1 MTEKELKQIG
11 INKRKLAQLKSKYE
25 DLCNSYGISAVQSDG
40 MPHGMGGAQSGMS
53 MVEDKVDIE
62 RDILRLRRENREL
75 IERGCEYIKTIP
87 DGYIKAV
94 LSYRYIHCFDI
105 VETAAVV
112 RLSIWECEQICKV
125 HFNNVL

>member
-25 DLCNSYGISAVQSDG
+25 DLCSSYGISAVQSDG

-62 RDILRLRRENREL
+62 NDILWLRQENREL
-75 IERGCEYIKTIP
+75 IERACDYIKTIP

-112 RLSIWECEQICKV
+112 RLSMWECEQICKV
-125 HFNNVL
+125 HFNNVF

>member
-11 INKRKLAQLKSKYE
+11 VNKRRLVQLKAKYE
-25 DLCNSYGISAVQSDG
+25 DLCSQYGISAVQSDG
-40 MPHGMGGAQSGMS
+40 MPHGMGGTQSGMAT
-53 MVEDKVDIE
+53 VEEKVDIE
-62 RDILRLRRENREL
+62 RMISALRKENREL
-75 IERGCEYIKTIP
+75 IERACDYIKTIQ

-112 RLSIWECEQICKV
+112 RLSMWECEQICKV
-125 HFNNVL
+125 HFNNVF

>member
-1 MTEKELKQIG
+1 MTERELKQIG
-11 INKRKLAQLKSKYE
+11 INNRKLVQLKSKYE
-25 DLCNSYGISAVQSDG
+25 DICSSYGISAVQTDG
-40 MPHGMGGAQSGMS
+40 MPHGMGGVQSGMS

-75 IERGCEYIKTIP
+75 IERACDYIKTIP

-112 RLSIWECEQICKV
+112 RLCHHLRGGV
-125 HFNNVL
+125 D

>member
-11 INKRKLAQLKSKYE
+11 INKRKLVQLKSKYE
-25 DLCNSYGISAVQSDG
+25 DICSSYGISAVQSDG
-40 MPHGMGGAQSGMS
+40 MPHGVGGAQSGMS

-75 IERGCEYIKTIP
+75 IERACEYIKIIP

-112 RLSIWECEQICKV
+112 RLSMWECEQICKV
-125 HFNNVL
+125 HFNNVF